1 MARLLAIDGLN
12 IVRRVYQASVEPD
25 AGDTAQAAEIAL
37 RHALSSFKN
46 LINAHLPTHVL
57 PAFDVAGDTWRHVL
71 YPRYREGRTA
81 MPEVLRE
88 RLPDF
93 YQQLTGLGLHV
104 VQIAEV
110 EADDVIAT
118 AVLRW
123 LGDGRGEAVV
133 ASTDKDLHCLIEH
146 GALLWDPFKRE
157 HHDAAWVEA
166 KFGVGPAL
174 LPDLLALMGDASDGI
189 PGVAKVGLKTAAR
202 LLRAYGSLD
211 AVMAGAGILPGPLGE
226 RLRRDRDM
234 LALSRQLVQLKTD
247 VRLGVT
253 WSMLARC
260 TLIQPIAKGEMEW
273 Y

>member
-12 IVRRVYQASVEPD
+12 IVRRVYQAGVEPD
-25 AGDTAQAAEIAL
+25 AGDTVQTAEIAL
-37 RHALSSFKN
+37 QHAWSSLKN

-57 PAFDVAGDTWRHVL
+57 PAFDVAGATWRHAL
-71 YPRYREGRTA
+71 YPRYREGRA
-81 MPEVLRE
+81 PMPDVLRE
-88 RLPDF
+88 RLPAF
-93 YQQLTGLGLHV
+93 YDKLAGFGLHV
-104 VQIAEV
+104 VQIADV

-123 LGDGRGEAVV
+123 LGEGRGEAVV

-157 HHDAAWVEA
+157 YHDAAWVEA

-189 PGVAKVGLKTAAR
+189 PGVAKVGLKTAAK

-211 AVMAGAGILPGPLGE
+211 AVMAGAGILQGPLGE
-226 RLRRDRDM
+226 RLRQHKEM

-247 VRLGVT
+247 VHLGVT
-253 WSMLARC
+253 WNMLARD
-260 TLIQPIAKGEMEW
+260 AH
-273 Y
+273 